1 MPGAVASA
9 PTARGMLLNALR
21 DDAPLHVIMR
31 PPTGA
36 GAAAAIVVAS
46 GATELPARPP
56 FVLVRLEGAGVW
68 AIECHDLQANK
79 TATIDR
85 MVSRIQWRFTHA
97 PWATPTETYERP
109 LISECF
115 PPTGELTD
123 DGFTTI
129 KRIVRVAVTYRQF

>member
-1 MPGAVASA
+1 MPGSVTPA

-21 DDAPLHVIMR
+21 DDIPLHVIMR

-46 GATELPARPP
+46 GTTELPARPP
-56 FVLVRLEGAGVW
+56 FVLVRLEGAGIW

-79 TATIDR
+79 TATLDR

-97 PWATPTETYERP
+97 SWATPTNTYERP
-109 LISECF
+109 ISSECF

-123 DGFTTI
+123 EGFGTI
-129 KRIVRVAVTYRQF
+129 KRVVRVAVTYRQY

>member
-31 PPTGA
+31 PPLGT
-36 GAAAAIVVAS
+36 GAAAAIVL
-46 GATELPARPP
+46 ATGSTDLPARPP

-68 AIECHDLQANK
+68 AIECHDLQANR

-97 PWATPTETYERP
+97 PWATPTDTFERP

-115 PPTGELTD
+115 PPTGELAD
-123 DGFTTI
+123 EGYGTI
-129 KRIVRVAVTYRQF
+129 KRIVRVAVTYRQY